1 MNQPIVAYTK
11 GAYHADASII
21 LTAEG
26 RFQGTVQ
33 LSHGGVAADADR
45 HVVPVASDTPEEAL
59 DEAKA
64 LAHRLLADLQ

>member
-1 MNQPIVAYTK
+1 MNEPIVAYTK
-11 GAYHADASII
+11 GAYHADASIVQ
-21 LTAEG
+21 TAEG

-33 LSHGGVAADADR
+33 LSHAGANAGGDQ